1 MLIFFSMDYLNKLE
15 KVSKNKTAG
24 TVFPLIGVGSQ
35 ISAAPLVIYI
45 EISASLLISAA
56 HLNAALIRIVII
68 YYRSHKNVSYDHDST
83 SS

>member
-1 MLIFFSMDYLNKLE
+1 MNYLNKLE

-24 TVFPLIGVGSQ
+24 TVFPLISAGSQ
-35 ISAAPLVIYI
+35 ISAVSLGIHI

-68 YYRSHKNVSYDHDST
+68 YYHSHKNVSYDYDST